1 MPTILYQNLLLQRS
15 LNAYESNITNSP
27 LKPLKFASIFFL
39 TYLSLSVVQAHRF
52 EIARKDAHSI
62 ECNTV
67 GMEALVFEACLI
79 LGLALIVI
87 AFVLG
92 IIRNAQRPR
101 RKNYAPKQLRNKS
114 RAKTCNYEIP
124 WEINYDAFNIPELS
138 FSNDFASTNTR
149 LYASDISFADDTDD
163 TDSASPINTRFGLAN
178 ANASYTTAKS
188 TNGIKT
194 KNTSTAAKSTNGI
207 KTKNTSAAAK
217 STNGIKSK
225 NTCTTA
231 YDANQSD
238 DFAIV
243 DDEDTSSVILN
254 AVNGTSSKAAQSDP
268 NNPPLV
274 LASLIEIQNIQ
285 ERDRARQEAILQTP
299 QAPTRPRLLGDTAC
313 ELGVRYFDSV
323 LSQHVMPR
331 AAQALTNNTNIVIAK
346 NALKAT
352 HPSAIFSHGA
362 IAQRIGQN
370 AVCLFEPLET
380 PIADVE
386 NALSQIDD
394 IMQNRTIF
402 VILSNL
408 DECAPENMAHIAPLC
423 HRYGVAKTNIYIEQP
438 DHSFIN
444 YIENARDYVPARID
458 ANRMP
463 PSFFTEIFDYAQ
475 DAYDR
480 GDYEAVLR
488 TIDPLIRPLLDRMRL
503 NANFPPLLIAQALN
517 LIGMTQREI
526 GCDDRAVNA
535 FEASLTILQQIED
548 YNAIKSVKANLGI
561 TLALST
567 PATLPKI
574 ELAIR
579 HLNEVTQLNPRDA
592 EAWLFLANSYIEQ
605 FRFTNAKSLLGRALR
620 AYDKSYEIEPAQDV
634 ALCMRELE
642 RQMGRSP
649 RTLIEQPHVAPIK
662 PTSTPQNHDAF

>member
-1 MPTILYQNLLLQRS
+1 M
-15 LNAYESNITNSP
+15 
-27 LKPLKFASIFFL
+27 
-39 TYLSLSVVQAHRF
+39 VQAHRF
-52 EIARKDAHSI
+52 EFARKDAQSI

-67 GMEALVFEACLI
+67 GMEALVFEACLT
-79 LGLALIVI
+79 LGLALIVV

-138 FSNDFASTNTR
+138 FSNDFASTNCR
-149 LYASDISFADDTDD
+149 LYASDISFADEADD
-163 TDSASPINTRFGLAN
+163 TDSASPIPTRSALAC
-178 ANASYTTAKS
+178 ANASCTTPKSSCGIKSKTTSIAAKS
-188 TNGIKT
+188 TCGIKT
-194 KNTSTAAKSTNGI
+194 KSTCA
-207 KTKNTSAAAK
+207 
-217 STNGIKSK
+217 
-225 NTCTTA
+225 TA
-231 YDANQSD
+231 YDANRSD
-238 DFAIV
+238 DIAIV
-243 DDEDTSSVILN
+243 DDEDTASVILN
-254 AVNGTSSKAAQSDP
+254 AVNGSSAKAAQSDP
-268 NNPPLV
+268 DNPPLV

-299 QAPTRPRLLGDTAC
+299 QLPTRPRLLGDTAC

-346 NALKAT
+346 NALKAA

-408 DECAPENMAHIAPLC
+408 DECAPENMAHIGPLC

-463 PSFFTEIFDYAQ
+463 PAFFTEIFDYAQ

-503 NANFPPLLIAQALN
+503 TANFPPLLIAQALN

-535 FEASLTILQQIED
+535 FEASLAILQQIED

-567 PATLPKI
+567 PTTLPKI

-605 FRFTNAKSLLGRALR
+605 FRLTNAKSLLGRALR

-662 PTSTPQNHDAF
+662 PTSAPQNHDAF

>member
-1 MPTILYQNLLLQRS
+1 M
-15 LNAYESNITNSP
+15 
-27 LKPLKFASIFFL
+27 
-39 TYLSLSVVQAHRF
+39 VQAHRF
-52 EIARKDAHSI
+52 EFARKDAQSI

-67 GMEALVFEACLI
+67 GMEALVFEACLT
-79 LGLALIVI
+79 LGLALIVV

-138 FSNDFASTNTR
+138 FSNDFASTNCR
-149 LYASDISFADDTDD
+149 LYASDISFADEADD
-163 TDSASPINTRFGLAN
+163 TDSASPIPTRFGLAS
-178 ANASYTTAKS
+178 ANASCTTS
-188 TNGIKT
+188 
-194 KNTSTAAKSTNGI
+194 
-207 KTKNTSAAAK
+207 K

-225 NTCTTA
+225 NTSTTAKSSCGIKSKTTSIAAKSTCGIKTKSTCATA
-231 YDANQSD
+231 YDANRSD
-238 DFAIV
+238 DIAIV
-243 DDEDTSSVILN
+243 DDEDTASVILN
-254 AVNGTSSKAAQSDP
+254 AVNGSSAKAAQSDP
-268 NNPPLV
+268 DNPPLV

-299 QAPTRPRLLGDTAC
+299 QLPTRPRLLGDTAC

-346 NALKAT
+346 NALKAA

-408 DECAPENMAHIAPLC
+408 DECAHENMAHIGPLC

-463 PSFFTEIFDYAQ
+463 PAFFTEIFDYAQ

-503 NANFPPLLIAQALN
+503 TANFPPLLIAQALN

-535 FEASLTILQQIED
+535 FEASLAILQQIED

-567 PATLPKI
+567 PTTLPKI

-605 FRFTNAKSLLGRALR
+605 FRLTNAKSLLGRALR

-662 PTSTPQNHDAF
+662 PTSAPQNHDAF

>member
-1 MPTILYQNLLLQRS
+1 
-15 LNAYESNITNSP
+15 
-27 LKPLKFASIFFL
+27 
-39 TYLSLSVVQAHRF
+39 
-52 EIARKDAHSI
+52 
-62 ECNTV
+62 
-67 GMEALVFEACLI
+67 MEALVFEACLI
-79 LGLALIVI
+79 LGLALIVV

-114 RAKTCNYEIP
+114 RAKACNYEIP

-138 FSNDFASTNTR
+138 FSNDFASTNCR
-149 LYASDISFADDTDD
+149 LYAPDISFTDDADD
-163 TDSASPINTRFGLAN
+163 TDSASPISTRFGLAN
-178 ANASYTTAKS
+178 SNASCTTPKS

-194 KNTSTAAKSTNGI
+194 KTTSTAAKSTNGI
-207 KTKNTSAAAK
+207 KTKPTSTAAK
-217 STNGIKSK
+217 STCGIKTK
-225 NTCTTA
+225 TTCTTA
-231 YDANQSD
+231 YDANRSD
-238 DFAIV
+238 DIAIV
-243 DDEDTSSVILN
+243 DDEDTASVILN
-254 AVNGTSSKAAQSDP
+254 AVNGSSSKAAQSDP
-268 NNPPLV
+268 DNPPLV
-274 LASLIEIQNIQ
+274 LASLIEIQSIQ

-299 QAPTRPRLLGDTAC
+299 QTPTRPRLLGDTAC

-346 NALKAT
+346 NALKAA

-408 DECAPENMAHIAPLC
+408 DECAPENMAHIGPLC

-463 PSFFTEIFDYAQ
+463 PAFFTEIFDYAQ

-535 FEASLTILQQIED
+535 FEASLAILQQIED

-567 PATLPKI
+567 PTTLPKI

-605 FRFTNAKSLLGRALR
+605 FRLTNAKSLLGRALR
-620 AYDKSYEIEPAQDV
+620 AYDKSYEIDPAQDV

-662 PTSTPQNHDAF
+662 PTSAPQNHDAF

>member
-1 MPTILYQNLLLQRS
+1 M
-15 LNAYESNITNSP
+15 
-27 LKPLKFASIFFL
+27 
-39 TYLSLSVVQAHRF
+39 VQAHRF
-52 EIARKDAHSI
+52 EIARKDAQSI

-67 GMEALVFEACLI
+67 GMEALVFEACLT
-79 LGLALIVI
+79 LGLALIVV

-138 FSNDFASTNTR
+138 LSNDFASTNCR
-149 LYASDISFADDTDD
+149 LYASDISFADDADD
-163 TDSASPINTRFGLAN
+163 TDSASPIPTRFGLAN
-178 ANASYTTAKS
+178 ANASCTTPKSTCGIKSKTTSTATKSTCGIKSKTTSIAAKS
-188 TNGIKT
+188 TCGIKT
-194 KNTSTAAKSTNGI
+194 KSTY
-207 KTKNTSAAAK
+207 
-217 STNGIKSK
+217 
-225 NTCTTA
+225 TTA
-231 YDANQSD
+231 YDANRSD
-238 DFAIV
+238 DIAIV
-243 DDEDTSSVILN
+243 DDEDTASVILN
-254 AVNGTSSKAAQSDP
+254 AVNGSSSKAAQSDP
-268 NNPPLV
+268 DNPPLV
-274 LASLIEIQNIQ
+274 LASLIEIQSIQ

-299 QAPTRPRLLGDTAC
+299 QTPTRPRLLGDTAC

-346 NALKAT
+346 NALKAA

-408 DECAPENMAHIAPLC
+408 DECAPENMAHIGPLC

-463 PSFFTEIFDYAQ
+463 PAFFTEIFDYAQ

-488 TIDPLIRPLLDRMRL
+488 TIDPLIRPLIDRMRL

-535 FEASLTILQQIED
+535 FEASLAILQQIED

-567 PATLPKI
+567 PTTLPKI

-605 FRFTNAKSLLGRALR
+605 FRLTNAKSLLGRALR
-620 AYDKSYEIEPAQDV
+620 AYDKSYKIEPAQDV

-662 PTSTPQNHDAF
+662 PTSAPQNHDAF